1 VLAGIKDG
9 KMLGLNKSEGRV
21 FRYAFV
27 GHLVLAFSLFV
38 FGLFPSCEKDPEV
51 VHVFELSAA
60 SPSPQPAPT
69 VPMVEATPPPAKKPA
84 PVPTPTPLP
93 PKPLTQSAP
102 PKPVVQPP
110 PPNPKP
116 TPRPKPTAPS
126 KPKTISFDQF
136 RKQNKITQPKL
147 VKPKP
152 VVQAPRVSINPSNFK
167 LPPIKLS
174 QTDSS
179 SSSVSPSEMNR
190 YLARIKLKLE
200 GVWRAMLTEAN
211 LVSGGEVRLG
221 FRISSSGSLVSPK
234 ISRSSG
240 NPSLDRLVLE
250 VARQAGNFGPPPGG
264 QLSSALEIPF
274 RVN

>member
-1 VLAGIKDG
+1 MLVGNIDG
-9 KMLGLNKSEGRV
+9 KMLGLNKNEGRV

-27 GHLVLAFSLFV
+27 GHLVLACLLFV
-38 FGLFPSCEKDPEV
+38 FGLLPSCEKDPEV

-60 SPSPQPAPT
+60 SPSPQP
-69 VPMVEATPPPAKKPA
+69 VPIVPLVEATPPPVEKPTSI
-84 PVPTPTPLP
+84 PTPSPLP
-93 PKPLTQSAP
+93 PKPVTQP
-102 PKPVVQPP
+102 PPLKPVVQPP
-110 PPNPKP
+110 PPKPKP
-116 TPRPKPTAPS
+116 TPRPKPTPPS

-136 RKQNKITQPKL
+136 RKQNKISQPKPL
-147 VKPKP
+147 RPKP
-152 VVQAPRVSINPSNFK
+152 VVEAPRVSINPSNFK

-200 GVWRAMLTEAN
+200 GVWRAMLSEAN

-250 VARQAGNFGPPPGG
+250 VARKAGNFGTPPGG

>member
-1 VLAGIKDG
+1 
-9 KMLGLNKSEGRV
+9 MLGLNKSEGRI
-21 FRYAFV
+21 FRYAFL

-51 VHVFELSAA
+51 VHVFELAAA
-60 SPSPQPAPT
+60 STSPQPAPIA
-69 VPMVEATPPPAKKPA
+69 PMVEAKTSPAEKPA
-84 PVPTPTPLP
+84 PIPTPTPLR
-93 PKPLTQSAP
+93 

-110 PPNPKP
+110 PPKPKP
-116 TPRPKPTAPS
+116 APRPKPTAPS

-136 RKQNKITQPKL
+136 RKQNKITQPKPL
-147 VKPKP
+147 RPKP
-152 VVQAPRVSINPSNFK
+152 VVQTPRVSINPSNFK

-174 QTDSS
+174 QATSA
-179 SSSVSPSEMNR
+179 SSSVSPTEINR

-200 GVWRAMLTEAN
+200 GVWKTMLTEAN
-211 LVSGGEVRLG
+211 LVSGGEARLG
-221 FRISSSGSLVSPK
+221 FRISSSGGLVSPK

-250 VARQAGNFGPPPGG
+250 VARRAGSFGPPPGG

>member
-1 VLAGIKDG
+1 
-9 KMLGLNKSEGRV
+9 MLGLNKSEGRV

-60 SPSPQPAPT
+60 SPSPQPAPI
-69 VPMVEATPPPAKKPA
+69 VPMVEASPPPAKKPV
-84 PVPTPTPLP
+84 PIPTPTQP
-93 PKPLTQSAP
+93 PPEPVTQPPP

-110 PPNPKP
+110 
-116 TPRPKPTAPS
+116 TPRPKPTPPS

-174 QTDSS
+174 QADSS

-200 GVWRAMLTEAN
+200 GVWRAMLTKAN

>member
-1 VLAGIKDG
+1 
-9 KMLGLNKSEGRV
+9 MLGLNKREGRV
-21 FRYAFV
+21 FRYAMV
-27 GHLVLAFSLFV
+27 GHLLLACSLFV
-38 FGLFPSCEKDPEV
+38 FGLFPSCDKDPEM

-60 SPSPQPAPT
+60 SAPPLPT
-69 VPMVEATPPPAKKPA
+69 PVVPLIEVTATPVEKLELPQ
-84 PVPTPTPLP
+84 TPTPLP
-93 PKPLTQSAP
+93 PKSLIQKPQ
-102 PKPVVQPP
+102 PKPAAQPP
-110 PPNPKP
+110 PLKPKSVTP
-116 TPRPKPTAPS
+116 KPRPKTTPAS

-136 RKQNKITQPKL
+136 KKQNKITQPNL
-147 VKPKP
+147 VTPKP

-174 QTDSS
+174 QATPS
-179 SSSVSPSEMNR
+179 SSSVSPTEMNR
-190 YLARIKLKLE
+190 YLARIKFKLE
-200 GVWRAMLTEAN
+200 GIWRTMLTEAN

-221 FRISSSGSLVSPK
+221 FRISSSGSLVYPK

-250 VARQAGNFGPPPGG
+250 VARRAGSFGPPPGG